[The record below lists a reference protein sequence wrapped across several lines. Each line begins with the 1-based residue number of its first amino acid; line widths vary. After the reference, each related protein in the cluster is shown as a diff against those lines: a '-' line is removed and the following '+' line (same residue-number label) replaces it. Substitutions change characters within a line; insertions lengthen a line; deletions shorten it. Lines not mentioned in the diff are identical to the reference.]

1 MTILIVLD
9 KAKAICFDVAQTQ
22 FPETKQKGQYRR
34 RLRGSW
40 ILLRPPSQ
48 FLFASEP
55 CYHNLDAFSVWTYG
69 LFFFLPF
76 SSSTK
81 GLIKEH
87 EGRGS
92 SAQNCRLRAPLY
104 FEDNG
109 SRPGNLPGLWADFTA
124 SAHVSTVDVIP
135 HLWGGGVAGFFRPVQ
150 TPERMLA
157 QKV

>member
-1 MTILIVLD
+1 MLYKPSFLKPNRKDSIEGDSEALGYFFGPLPNFCLPQSLVTI
-9 KAKAICFDVAQTQ
+9 
-22 FPETKQKGQYRR
+22 
-34 RLRGSW
+34 
-40 ILLRPPSQ
+40 ILTPLVFGPMD
-48 FLFASEP
+48 F
-55 CYHNLDAFSVWTYG
+55 
-69 LFFFLPF
+69 FFFLPF
-76 SSSTK
+76 SCSTK

-124 SAHVSTVDVIP
+124 SAHVSTVDVIL

-150 TPERMLA
+150 TPERVLA